1 MKNVTSQK
9 QARCAALKCSC
20 SVFNQEIKC
29 IDCDLYV
36 CKHHDCPMD
45 DGEFGWSY
53 DLTRTVSYHFPDGY
67 VVRREE
73 KVCDMIGEFEEHRNV

>member
-1 MKNVTSQK
+1 
-9 QARCAALKCSC
+9 
-20 SVFNQEIKC
+20 
-29 IDCDLYV
+29 
-36 CKHHDCPMD
+36 MD